1 MSKSSNAMPR
11 VTNEGE
17 AIRQLTLLVKD
28 IEATGGLI
36 KLPNGSHAPA
46 ADPDWPDLGDR
57 IFQVHQFLEDAGHH
71 EPLSIQKADS
81 SLFE

>member
-1 MSKSSNAMPR
+1 MSKSSNALSR
-11 VTNEGE
+11 ATNEGE
-17 AIRQLTLLVKD
+17 AIRQLTLLVRD

-36 KLPNGSHAPA
+36 KLPNGAHAPA

-57 IFQVHQFLEDAGHH
+57 IFQVYQFLEDAGHR
-71 EPLSIQKADS
+71 EPLSIHEADS